1 MPAIDTNR
9 DSFVSGNLPSDL
21 SDEIMQK
28 IQEDSAVMQLARETT
43 LSGRGETIPVILGD
57 PEAAWVSET
66 GQKPVSNPTITT
78 KLMTPYCLSVI
89 VPFSNQFRRDAAK
102 LYDELVRRLPA
113 ALGAKIDKTVIGG
126 VAKPGDNFDNF
137 AGVTAYSMD
146 SDVYGALVSADTDVS
161 LHGGIV
167 DGWVISPQM
176 RGVLLGA
183 TDTTKRPLF
192 INNVGEGAIPTLL
205 GARSVVRKNAFVQ
218 DSPNVIGV
226 CGDWSQALWGM
237 VEGIDVSYSDQATIT
252 IDGEQV
258 NLWERNMFAVR
269 AEVEFGFRADTSVF
283 AKISKTSVPSA

>member
-1 MPAIDTNR
+1 MATGIETNR
-9 DSFVSGNLPSDL
+9 TNIALPSEL
-21 SDEIMQK
+21 SEEIMRK
-28 IQEDSAVMQLARETT
+28 TQEESAVMQLARGIR

-57 PEAAWVSET
+57 PEASWVAET
-66 GQKPVSNPTITT
+66 DKKPVSNPTISS
-78 KLMTPYCLSVI
+78 KLMTPYKLAVI
-89 VPFSNQFRRDAAK
+89 VPFSLEFRRDARA

-113 ALGAKIDKTVIGG
+113 ALGAKFDKTVLGG
-126 VAKPGDNFDNF
+126 AVKPGDNFDNF

-146 SDVYGALVSADTDVS
+146 SDVYSALVSADTDVS

-218 DSPNVIGV
+218 GSPNIIGV
-226 CGDWSQALWGM
+226 GGDWSQALWGT
-237 VEGIDVSYSDQATIT
+237 VEGVQVTYSEEASIT
-252 IDGEQV
+252 IDNAIV
-258 NLWERNMFAVR
+258 NLWERNMFAIR
-269 AEVEFGFRADTSVF
+269 AEIEVGFRADTSVF
-283 AKISKTSVPSA
+283 AAISKASVPSA

>member
-9 DSFVSGNLPSDL
+9 DSFVSGNLPSEL
-21 SDEIMQK
+21 SGEIMQK

-66 GQKPVSNPTITT
+66 GKKPVSNPTITT

-102 LYDELVRRLPA
+102 LYDELVRRLPS
-113 ALGAKIDKTVIGG
+113 ALGAKIDKTVLGG
-126 VAKPGDNFDNF
+126 VVKPGDNFDNF

-167 DGWVISPQM
+167 DGWLISPQM

-192 INNVGEGAIPTLL
+192 VNNTSEGAIPAIL
-205 GARSVVRKNAFVQ
+205 GSKALIRKNAFVQ
-218 DSPNVIGV
+218 GSPNVIGV

-283 AKISKTSVPSA
+283 AAISKTSVPSA